1 MLREGLWSGWACCA
15 EGRFVVRLGVLCWG
29 KVCGQAGRVVLGEGL
44 WSGWACCAGEGLWSS
59 WVCYAEGRFVV
70 ELGVLC

>member
-29 KVCGQAGRVVLGEGL
+29 KVCGQAGRVVLR
-44 WSGWACCAGEGLWSS
+44 EGLWSS
-59 WVCYAEGRFVV
+59 WACCAEGRFVV
-70 ELGVLC
+70 RLGVLC